1 MKKINMI
8 IVLLLLVILQFSQ
21 PCFSQEFKTDCRS
34 WSAGEFE
41 HYIGSNNG
49 ISLFAEFENEMYPFE
64 GDINVMAFISSNG
77 FKIWDSPIVFQ
88 NYQFSHIQTI
98 LVTQNKLII
107 FDDKSAS
114 SDFRKEASLTC
125 YDLSKNILWQ
135 IKYPG
140 TDHKPQKVQLVGEKL
155 YVVTEKPEL
164 LILDINSG
172 KIESE
177 IDVSEY
183 DSYFGNYTVMT
194 VLDDFV
200 IIRGSFTSCYQIY
213 DGEIE
218 FLWDTQYLL
227 GEHHVRNRI
236 THFPDPILLDG
247 NLLVCDNDIEIS
259 YNTNFYLLDISTGKP
274 IWERE
279 YTPDIYKVIDGRLV
293 VLESTYKNELLL
305 KEISIE
311 DGKETGVLF
320 SCERLNYPHFV
331 EDSNKFLI
339 TGYNEDQN
347 EFIVH
352 EIEKDFSESKTSTIK
367 EQPSEIFTFFDYLHS
382 YYEGRIIISGNVIPL
397 ISCSASLI
405 TLNYK
410 IDSTKMRY
418 NGVLIP
424 IMDVSPVIQN
434 GRTLLPARFVTE
446 PLGGSVAWDGYEKKV
461 VCTLAD
467 KTVELWI
474 NKPTTKISGQEVQ
487 IDPDNPDVVPTI
499 INDRT
504 MVPMRFLAE
513 SLGCEV
519 EWIAETKTVIITYHE
534 R

>member
-1 MKKINMI
+1 MKKIIVI
-8 IVLLLLVILQFSQ
+8 IILLLLIILPFNQL
-21 PCFSQEFKTDCRS
+21 CFSQEVESSCRS
-34 WSAGEFE
+34 WSAGEFK

-64 GDINVMAFISSNG
+64 GDISIMAFISSNG

-98 LVTQNKLII
+98 FVVQNKLII
-107 FDDKSAS
+107 FDDKSAN

-125 YDLSKNILWQ
+125 YDLSKKNLWE
-135 IKYPG
+135 KKFYSAEN
-140 TDHKPQKVQLVGEKL
+140 KPEKIQLVGEKL
-155 YVVTEKPEL
+155 YVVTEKPEF
-164 LILDINSG
+164 LIFDINSG

-183 DSYFGNYTVMT
+183 GSYFGNYTVMT

-227 GEHHVRNRI
+227 GEHHVRNQI
-236 THFPDPILLDG
+236 TYFPDPILLDG

-279 YTPDIYKVIDGRLV
+279 YTPDIYKVIDGQLV
-293 VLESTYKNELLL
+293 VLESTYGSDLLL
-305 KEISIE
+305 RRISIE

-320 SCERLNYPHFV
+320 SCERLNYPRFII
-331 EDSNKFLI
+331 DKDKYLI
-339 TGYNEDQN
+339 TGYNDDYN

-367 EQPSEIFTFFDYLHS
+367 EQSSEIFTFFDYLHS
-382 YYEGRIIISGNVIPL
+382 YYEGRIIISGNVMPL
-397 ISCSASLI
+397 ESCSSSYQV
-405 TLNYK
+405 LNYK
-410 IDSTKMRY
+410 IDSTEMRY
-418 NGVLIP
+418 NGVLTP

-434 GRTLLPARFVTE
+434 SRTLLPARFVTE
-446 PLGGSVAWDGYEKKV
+446 PLGGFVTWDGNEKKV
-461 VCTLAD
+461 VCTLSD
-467 KTVELWI
+467 KTVEFWI
-474 NKPTTKISGQEVQ
+474 DKPTAKVNGQEVQ

-519 EWIAETKTVIITYHE
+519 EWIAETKTVTITYHE